1 MPRSDFVRRHEAAFR
16 DFHIFLVGAL
26 TETASSI
33 CKVYHLVGQ
42 VVKPSASG
50 VENPGVGF
58 PRLCCW
64 YFSESSHT
72 SVLNIGTPVA
82 ALPGAWHYRVS
93 AGTG

>member
-33 CKVYHLVGQ
+33 CNVYHLVGL

-50 VENPGVGF
+50 VENPGWDS
-58 PRLCCW
+58 RLCCW
-64 YFSESSHT
+64 DFSESSHT
-72 SVLNIGTPVA
+72 SDLNIGIPVA
-82 ALPGAWHYRVS
+82 AAWR
-93 AGTG
+93 